1 MSLFHAI
8 GLIITLVALF
18 GYLNSRFIGLPD
30 VIGITAIGLV
40 VSVAVAI
47 IGSHSPPVSHWAQQA
62 VVEID
67 FSKVVFQ
74 GMLGMLLFAGSLH
87 VDIHD
92 ILQEKWIIL
101 FLATVGVTLSTS
113 LVGAGFYIGAH
124 LLGFGLPLI
133 SCLLFGAL
141 ISPTDPIAVLGILRR
156 VGVGK
161 RLETRIAGE
170 SLFNDGTAVVLFL
183 ALLKFATGPGSVVPF
198 AVTLLLVEAVL
209 GGIVVGLAL
218 GALGNYLMKGIDSY
232 PVEILITFSMAIAG
246 YALAEVLHASA
257 PIVVVI
263 MGLMVGN
270 QGKTL
275 SMSDITRHHLF
286 AFWEL
291 IDELLNLLL
300 FGLIGLEVIALSLSL
315 SSLLPGLLAIPIVL
329 LVRWVSV
336 GIPITA
342 MRAFHVFTPHSIKI
356 MTWGGLRGGISV
368 ALALSLPVVP
378 ERETIVAATYVV
390 VIFSILVQ
398 ALTMGPLIRWLVRP
412 PGPD

>member
-30 VIGITAIGLV
+30 VIGITAIGLL

-47 IGSHSPPVSHWAQQA
+47 IGSHNPAVARWAQQA
-62 VVEID
+62 VAGVD
-67 FSKVVFQ
+67 FSKVVFE

-87 VDIHD
+87 VDFSD
-92 ILQEKWIIL
+92 IRQEKWLIL

-113 LVGAGFYIGAH
+113 LIGAGFYYGAH

-156 VGVGK
+156 VGVAK
-161 RLETRIAGE
+161 RLEARIAGE

-183 ALLKFATGPGSVVPF
+183 TLLNLATSPDPVAPT
-198 AVTLLLVEAVL
+198 AVALLLVEAVL
-209 GGIVVGLAL
+209 GGVVMGLVL

-232 PVEILITFSMAIAG
+232 PVEILITLAMAIAG
-246 YALAEVLHASA
+246 YAMADVVHASG

-270 QGKTL
+270 QGKTR
-275 SMSDITRHHLF
+275 SMSDLTQRQLF

-300 FGLIGLEVIALSLSL
+300 FGLIGLEVIALSLSFG
-315 SSLLPGLLAIPIVL
+315 SLLPGMLAIPIVL
-329 LVRWVSV
+329 VARWVSV
-336 GIPITA
+336 GVPITA
-342 MRAFHVFTPHSIKI
+342 MRAFHVFIPHSIKI

-368 ALALSLPVVP
+368 ALALSLPDLP
-378 ERETIVAATYVV
+378 GHETIVAATYEV

-398 ALTMGPLIRWLVRP
+398 ALTMGPLVRRLARDREP
-412 PGPD
+412 S

>member
-47 IGSHSPPVSHWAQQA
+47 VGSHNPAVARWAQQA
-62 VVEID
+62 VAEID
-67 FSKVVFQ
+67 FSKVVFH

-87 VDIHD
+87 VDIRD
-92 ILQEKWIIL
+92 IRQEKWIIL
-101 FLATVGVTLSTS
+101 FLATVGLTLSTS
-113 LVGAGFYIGAH
+113 LIGGGFYVGAH
-124 LLGFGLPLI
+124 LLGFGLPLA

-156 VGVGK
+156 VGVAK
-161 RLETRIAGE
+161 RLEARIAGE

-183 ALLKFATGPGSVVPF
+183 TLLNLATSPDPVAPS
-198 AVTLLLVEAVL
+198 AVTLLLVQAVL
-209 GGIVVGLAL
+209 GGVLMGLVL

-246 YALAEVLHASA
+246 YALADTLHASG
-257 PIVVVI
+257 PIVVVV

-270 QGKTL
+270 QGKT
-275 SMSDITRHHLF
+275 SAMSDLTRHHLF

-300 FGLIGLEVIALSLSL
+300 FGLIGLEVIALSLSFD
-315 SSLLPGLLAIPIVL
+315 SLLPGLLAIPMVL
-329 LVRWVSV
+329 LARWISV
-336 GIPITA
+336 GIPITV
-342 MRAFHVFTPHSIKI
+342 MRAFHAFTPHSITI

-368 ALALSLPVVP
+368 ALALSLPDVP
-378 ERETIVAATYVV
+378 GRKTIVAATYVV

-398 ALTMGPLIRWLVRP
+398 ALTMGPLVRRLARNP
-412 PGPD
+412 PSA

>member
-1 MSLFHAI
+1 VSLFHAI

-30 VIGITAIGLV
+30 VIGITAIGLL

-47 IGSHSPPVSHWAQQA
+47 IGSHNPAVARWAQQA
-62 VVEID
+62 VAGVD
-67 FSKVVFQ
+67 FSKVVFE

-87 VDIHD
+87 VDFSD
-92 ILQEKWIIL
+92 IRQEKWLIL

-113 LVGAGFYIGAH
+113 LIGAGFYYGAH

-156 VGVGK
+156 VGVAK
-161 RLETRIAGE
+161 RLEARIAGE

-183 ALLKFATGPGSVVPF
+183 TLLNLATSPDPVAPT
-198 AVTLLLVEAVL
+198 AVALLLVEAVL
-209 GGIVVGLAL
+209 GGVVMGLVL

-232 PVEILITFSMAIAG
+232 PVEILITLAMAIAG
-246 YALAEVLHASA
+246 YAMADVVHASG

-270 QGKTL
+270 QGKTR
-275 SMSDITRHHLF
+275 SMSDLTQRQLF

-300 FGLIGLEVIALSLSL
+300 FGLIGLEVIALSLSFG
-315 SSLLPGLLAIPIVL
+315 SLLPGMLAIPIVL
-329 LVRWVSV
+329 VARWVSV
-336 GIPITA
+336 GVPITA
-342 MRAFHVFTPHSIKI
+342 MRAFHVFIPHSIKI

-368 ALALSLPVVP
+368 ALALSLPDLP
-378 ERETIVAATYVV
+378 GHETIVAATYEV

-398 ALTMGPLIRWLVRP
+398 ALTMGPLVRRLARDREP
-412 PGPD
+412 S